1 MDHGVFTLCNAW
13 VALRGDF
20 LTVVEESRLLLDLSR
35 EVTGSLDLQE
45 VLDKSLS
52 ALRKLIDFGG
62 GAIQLIDDGALVA
75 AATDPPASEDAK
87 NLRIPV
93 GQGVSGTIAKTC
105 EPIYIPDITI
115 DPRVHWRGRT
125 DGVSGGVRSY
135 FGAPLIMRGQAIGV
149 VQIDAPRVDA
159 FTQESRALVLAF
171 LPTIAAAVQNA
182 QTYEH
187 EQQTVR
193 ELREAE
199 RLHTD
204 FLAVVSHELR
214 TPLTS
219 LSGFASLLAERVD
232 SLDRN
237 LIAESGQ
244 RIYRAGQRLERL
256 IADILDLSRIEHGVL
271 RTVLSP
277 VPCEPLLR
285 EVAVDVQKT
294 HDVRFDLSAHVPLVV
309 ADPDRLRQVFA
320 NLVGNAAK
328 FSPPGSVIE
337 ITAVPNADTV
347 EVSIRDYGKGIP
359 ADKLEKIFTRF
370 FQVEPAATRQQGGL
384 GIGLYLVKQLCD
396 RMGATVTV
404 RSVCDE
410 GSTFTVALRR
420 APRAERAS
428 ER

>member
-1 MDHGVFTLCNAW
+1 MDLSANTLCNAF
-13 VALRGDF
+13 VAVRGDF
-20 LTVVEESRLLLDLSR
+20 LTIVEESRLLLDLSR
-35 EVTGSLDLQE
+35 DVTGSLDLQA
-45 VLDKSLS
+45 VLDKSLG

-62 GAIQLIDDGALVA
+62 GAIQLIDGDALVA

-93 GQGVSGTIAKTC
+93 GRGVSGTIAKTC
-105 EPIYIPDITI
+105 EPIYIPDIAV

-125 DGVSGGVRSY
+125 EGVSGGVRSY
-135 FGAPLIMRGQAIGV
+135 FGAPLIMSGAAIGV

-182 QTYEH
+182 QTYER
-187 EQQTVR
+187 EQRTVA

-199 RLHTD
+199 RLHAD

-271 RTVLSP
+271 RTTISP
-277 VPCEPLLR
+277 VTCEPLLR
-285 EVAVDVQKT
+285 EVAADVQKT
-294 HDVRFDLSAHVPLVV
+294 HEVRFDVPAYIPLVL
-309 ADPDRLRQVFA
+309 ADADRLRQVFA
-320 NLVGNAAK
+320 NLLGNAAK
-328 FSPPGSVIE
+328 FSPAGSTIE
-337 ITAVPNADTV
+337 VAVRPTPDTV
-347 EVSIRDYGKGIP
+347 EVSILDHGKGIP

-370 FQVEPAATRQQGGL
+370 FQVEPATTRQQGGL

-396 RMGATVTV
+396 RIGATVRV
-404 RSVCDE
+404 QSVCDE
-410 GSTFTVALRR
+410 GSTFTVSLRR